1 MRGGTRPLLLS
12 LCVLLGCEEDPKKAS
27 LAPAQR
33 SQAIQGPAAAATGTT
48 TTASATASAA
58 PKSTPKARKVLCGGA
73 LDRDGKSMPKKSP
86 GRRSAAGE
94 PELPADPSFTGGF
107 TWVNFWA
114 AWCVPCKEEIPR
126 LMDFQKRLRASGKS
140 FRVTFVSLD
149 DDERQLEKF
158 MAEQPADGLRQTYW
172 LREGQERE
180 EWLIGA
186 GVDPDP
192 DLPAHLLVDS
202 KGKVRCKVRGAIE
215 DADYAG
221 LLALLP

>member
-1 MRGGTRPLLLS
+1 MPGRTLS
-12 LCVLLGCEEDPKKAS
+12 LLGLAATLLACEEDPKKVT

-33 SQAIQGPAAAATGTT
+33 SQAVQGPATATVTSTGGTT
-48 TTASATASAA
+48 PVAASRSAA
-58 PKSTPKARKVLCGGA
+58 PKPRKALCGGA
-73 LDRDGKSMPKKSP
+73 LEKDGKAMPKKAL

-94 PELPADPSFTGGF
+94 SELPPDLGFAGGF

-126 LMDFQKRLRASGKS
+126 LMDFQQRLTAAGKS
-140 FRVTFVSLD
+140 FKVTFVSLD

-158 MAEQPADGLRQTYW
+158 MAEQPKGGLRQTYW
-172 LREGQERE
+172 LREGHERE

-202 KGKVRCKVRGAIE
+202 RGKVRCKVRGAIE
-215 DADYAG
+215 DADYDG